1 MRAAPEIGNYF
12 GESVSD
18 EADVVAATRSFL
30 EVAREFL
37 TDLHRSGAL
46 GHRVIEAHSNTMD
59 RLVRRLFLLA
69 EMDYFSSGEEQAVVT
84 VVAVGGYG
92 RREMNIH
99 SDVDLLFL
107 YEPPLSAHVEAIAKR
122 VQYWLWD
129 ASLQIGCATRTIT
142 ETIELARED
151 RSVLTSILGPRHLAG
166 SGVLFHQ
173 FVRRVRGELFADPS
187 EFVAGE
193 LESLRERHKRHGDS
207 LYLLQP
213 NIKEGA
219 GGLRD
224 YHTAYWAVQAMQP
237 GGGRIDDFLH
247 VGLLTEEESREYLS
261 ALDFLW
267 RVRNEAHLCSRRKTD
282 ELSFELQEQIAA
294 NLGYT
299 SDDEDLDGDS
309 DENGATQLPVELF
322 MGDYY
327 RAARVVANCSLLA
340 IEQCCA
346 RVREQSARADRARD
360 TQEVEEGFRVVEG
373 QLEIPHG
380 HMLVDKPS
388 LLLAAFAV
396 AQDHEVP
403 LTRKAQRLIRENLHQ
418 IDDAYRKDPE
428 CTELF
433 LRILNSERW
442 VMRALMTMN
451 EVGLLGEFVP
461 EWQHIVCRWQHVMY
475 HTYTVDVH
483 TIFLV
488 EELRRLWKGD
498 YERQQP
504 EMTEMMRNVD
514 DRPVLFLG
522 CLFHDIGKG
531 FGGNHSQ
538 IGAKRARDS
547 AERLGFSAERV
558 ERVVFLVEQHLVM
571 SHLAQSRDLSDP
583 RLILDFAR
591 LVGNRSNL
599 RDLYLVTFAD
609 IRASST
615 RAWTDWKGQL
625 LKELFERTSEL
636 LETGS
641 DDPSKA
647 IELIDRRVEQRRE
660 SALAELSQ
668 LGVAASNIEDY
679 FATMPRRYFTA
690 HAPRQIARHALVAMA
705 FNRDQVLSTAVREM
719 RGDFSELIVCAEDR
733 PGLYADVAGVLTAH
747 HINILGSHVYTT
759 KAGLALEVYRV
770 STPEGGAEARRLV
783 WDEFVSSMKQ
793 LLNGDLS
800 ASELLQRRGRRLG
813 QRQSPGRAPVMVEIT
828 NDESDFYTIAD
839 IRANDRVGLLHD
851 LTRVITDRG
860 LLIYISKASTV
871 LDQVSDT
878 FYLKAHDSKKISDP
892 AVLEA
897 LRVDLLEVVSRDLDG
912 AAD

>member
-1 MRAAPEIGNYF
+1 MRVAPEIATYF
-12 GESVSD
+12 SD
-18 EADVVAATRSFL
+18 AENDKADVLAITRAFL
-30 EVAREFL
+30 EANRDFL

-46 GHRVIEAHSNTMD
+46 GHRVIEAHSNSMD
-59 RLVRRLFLLA
+59 RLVRRLFQLA
-69 EMDYFSSGEEQAVVT
+69 EMEYFASGVDGQAVVT

-129 ASLQIGCATRTIT
+129 ASLQVGCATRTIT

-151 RSVLTSILGPRHLAG
+151 RSVLTSILGPRYLAG

-173 FVRRVRGELFADPS
+173 FVRRVRGELFSDPS
-187 EFVAGE
+187 EFVAGQ

-224 YHTAYWAVQAMQP
+224 YHAATWAAQAMQS

-247 VGLLTEEESREYLS
+247 VGLLTEEESREYLA

-282 ELSFELQEQIAA
+282 ELGFELQEQIAA
-294 NLGYT
+294 ALGYAGGAEE
-299 SDDEDLDGDS
+299 DED
-309 DENGATQLPVELF
+309 GATQLPVERF

-327 RAARVVANCSLLA
+327 RSARIVANCSLLA

-360 TQEVEEGFRVVEG
+360 TQEVEGGFRVVEG

-396 AQDHEVP
+396 AQDHAVP
-403 LTRKAQRLIRENLHQ
+403 LTRKAQRLIRENLHK
-418 IDDAYRKDPE
+418 IDDAYRRDPV
-428 CTELF
+428 CTGLF
-433 LRILNSERW
+433 VRILNSERW
-442 VMRALMTMN
+442 VMRALTTMN
-451 EVGLLGEFVP
+451 EVGLLGQFVP

-488 EELRRLWKGD
+488 EELRRLWRGD
-498 YERQQP
+498 YERQLP
-504 EMTEMMRNVD
+504 ALTEMMRNVD

-531 FGGNHSQ
+531 FGGNHSL
-538 IGAKRARDS
+538 IGAERARES
-547 AERLGFSAERV
+547 AVRLGFSSEQV
-558 ERVVFLVEQHLVM
+558 GRVVFLVEQHLMM

-591 LVGNRSNL
+591 LVGNRTNL
-599 RDLYLVTFAD
+599 RDLYLLTFAD

-625 LKELFERTSEL
+625 LQELFERTSEL
-636 LETGS
+636 LESGS
-641 DDPSKA
+641 DDPNKA
-647 IELIDRRVEQRRE
+647 IELIERRVEQRRE
-660 SALAELSQ
+660 SASAELSQ
-668 LGVAASNIEDY
+668 LGVAASNIEEY
-679 FATMPRRYFTA
+679 FETMPRRYFTA
-690 HAPRQIARHALVAMA
+690 HAPRQIARHAMVAMA
-705 FNRDQVLSTAVREM
+705 FSRDRVMSTAVREM
-719 RGDFSELIVCAEDR
+719 RGDLSELIVCAEDR

-770 STPEGGAEARRLV
+770 STPKGGAEARQLI
-783 WDEFVSSMKQ
+783 WDDFVTSMKR
-793 LLNGDLS
+793 LLNGEFS
-800 ASELLQRRGRRLG
+800 AKELLRRRGRLLG
-813 QRQSPGRAPVMVEIT
+813 DRRSPGRAPVRVRIT

-839 IRANDRVGLLHD
+839 IRANDRLGLLHD
-851 LTRVITDRG
+851 LTRAISDRG
-860 LLIYISKASTV
+860 LLIYISKASTI

-878 FYLKAHDSKKISDP
+878 FYLKDHNGKKISDP
-892 AVLEA
+892 DALEA

-912 AAD
+912 PAG

>member
-1 MRAAPEIGNYF
+1 MRAAPTVDRYF
-12 GESVSD
+12 ASPAAGD
-18 EADVVAATRSFL
+18 LDVVAVTREFL
-30 EVAREFL
+30 GAARDFL

-46 GHRVIEAHSNTMD
+46 GHRVDEAHSNMMD
-59 RLVRRLFLLA
+59 RLVRRLFQIS
-69 EMDYFSSGEEQAVVT
+69 ETNYFTNGVDSQAVFT

-92 RREMNIH
+92 RRELNMH

-107 YEPPLSAHVEAIAKR
+107 YEPPLSAHVEAIAR
-122 VQYWLWD
+122 GVQYWLWD
-129 ASLQIGCATRTIT
+129 ASLQVGCATRTIT
-142 ETIELARED
+142 ETIELARD
-151 RSVLTSILGPRHLAG
+151 DTSVLTSILGPRYLAG

-173 FVRRVRGELFADPS
+173 FVRRVRGELFADPT
-187 EFVAGE
+187 EFVAE
-193 LESLRERHKRHGDS
+193 QLESLRERHKRHGDS

-213 NIKEGA
+213 NIKEAA

-224 YHTAYWAVQAMQP
+224 YHSAYWAVQAMQP

-267 RVRNEAHLCSRRKTD
+267 RVRNEAHLCSGRKTD
-282 ELSFELQEQIAA
+282 ELGFELQEQIAA
-294 NLGYT
+294 ALGYA
-299 SDDEDLDGDS
+299 SDEDVAD
-309 DENGATQLPVELF
+309 DENGVPQLPVELF

-327 RAARVVANCSLLA
+327 RSARIVQSYSLLA
-340 IEQCCA
+340 IEQCCV
-346 RVREQSARADRARD
+346 RVRGQSVRADRSRD
-360 TQEVEEGFRVVEG
+360 AQEVEEGFRVVEG
-373 QLEIPHG
+373 RLEIPHG
-380 HMLVDKPS
+380 RLLADKPRR
-388 LLLAAFAV
+388 LLAAFAV

-403 LTRKAQRLIRENLHQ
+403 LTRKALRLIRENLHQ
-418 IDDAYRKDPE
+418 IDDAYRRDPE
-428 CTELF
+428 CIGLF
-433 LRILNSERW
+433 LRILDSERW

-451 EVGLLGEFVP
+451 EVGLLGQFVP

-504 EMTEMMRNVD
+504 EMTEMMRNVE

-531 FGGNHSQ
+531 FGGNHSL
-538 IGAKRARDS
+538 IGSKRARAS
-547 AERLGFSAERV
+547 AERLGFSAERI
-558 ERVVFLVEQHLVM
+558 ERVVFLVEQHLLM

-591 LVGNRSNL
+591 IVGNRTNL

-625 LKELFERTSEL
+625 LQELFERTSEL

-641 DDPSKA
+641 DDPNTA
-647 IELIDRRVEQRRE
+647 MELIERRVEQRRE

-668 LGVAASNIEDY
+668 LGVAASNIEEY
-679 FATMPRRYFTA
+679 FEAMPRRYFTA
-690 HAPRQIARHALVAMA
+690 HTPRQIARHALVAIA
-705 FNRDQVLSTAVREM
+705 FDPDRVMSTAVREM

-733 PGLYADVAGVLTAH
+733 SGLYADVAGVLTAH

-759 KAGLALEVYRV
+759 NAGLALEVYRV
-770 STPEGGAEARRLV
+770 GTPRGGAEARRLI
-783 WDEFVSSMKQ
+783 WDDFQTSMKR
-793 LLNGDLS
+793 LLHGELS
-800 ASELLQRRGRRLG
+800 AKELLKKRGRLLG
-813 QRQSPGRAPVMVEIT
+813 HQKPPGRAPVGVRIT

-851 LTRVITDRG
+851 LTRVIADRG
-860 LLIYISKASTV
+860 FLIFISKAATV
-871 LDQVSDT
+871 LDQVADT
-878 FYLKAHDSKKISDP
+878 FYLKNHDGKKISDP
-892 AVLEA
+892 DAIEA

-912 AAD
+912 AAG